1 MTRNRF
7 IAGLLGGFLLVLV
20 ALVPAANASVS
31 ALVVEQ
37 GSGRT
42 ISAVNADT
50 RRYPAS
56 LTKMMTLYL
65 LFDALDRRTVAM
77 STRLKVSRYA
87 ASRPPSKLGLLP
99 GRTITVREAMLALAT
114 KSANDVAVVVAEG
127 LAGSEAVFAQRMTAK
142 ARTLGMRSTAFR
154 NASGL
159 HHPQQRTT
167 ARDMALL
174 GRALQRNHP
183 QYYGIFATRSFRWG
197 SARYANHNRLMDRYR
212 GMDGIKTGYTQQAG
226 YNLVSSASRNGRRLV
241 GVVMGSR
248 SAAVRNGLMAS
259 LLDQGF
265 RTAPNKLSPAAAA
278 LAQRSKT
285 GEKAVGRPARTLKAK
300 RTKPGRQ
307 VIASRAAGTAKT
319 KRSETGKAMIAS
331 RSKQAAQKQKNGK
344 QVLAARSRQTAK
356 AAPVRST
363 PPARRAIVQKK
374 PQAAAPEVRVR
385 RDAAGA

>member
-1 MTRNRF
+1 MTRNCF
-7 IAGLLGGFLLVLV
+7 IAGLLGGFLL
-20 ALVPAANASVS
+20 AIIAHVPAAKASVS

-77 STRLKVSRYA
+77 GTRLKVSRYA

-174 GRALQRNHP
+174 GRALLRNHP
-183 QYYGIFATRSFRWG
+183 QYYGIFATRSFRWE
-197 SARYANHNRLMDRYR
+197 SARYANHNRLMNRYR

-278 LAQRSKT
+278 LAQR
-285 GEKAVGRPARTLKAK
+285 GKAGKVAGRPVRTLKAK
-300 RTKPGRQ
+300 RTKPGRP
-307 VIASRAAGTAKT
+307 VVASRSAGTAKT
-319 KRSETGKAMIAS
+319 KRSQTGKALIAS
-331 RSKQAAQKQKNGK
+331 RSKQTAQKQRTGK
-344 QVLAARSRQTAK
+344 PVLAARSRQTAK
-356 AAPVRST
+356 AAPARST

-385 RDAAGA
+385 RDADGA